1 MRLLFCGDIVGRPGR
16 AAVVDHL
23 AGLRKR
29 LALDF
34 VVANGENAAGGFGI
48 TGKICQE
55 LFEAGVDAITGG
67 NHIWDQREV
76 LSYIDGEPRLL
87 RPQNYPA
94 STPGRGS
101 GLFTAPKGRKVLV
114 VSVMGRLFMDALDDP
129 FACVERELA
138 KHRLGAGAQAIIL
151 DVHAEATS
159 EKMAMGHAVDGR
171 VSLCV
176 GTHTHVP
183 TADTMILPGGT
194 AYQSDAG
201 MCGDY
206 DSVIG
211 MDKAVPIARFT
222 RRLPTE
228 RLSVARGEGTLCA
241 VFVETDDKTGLA
253 LRAEPVR
260 VGGRLTE
267 TLPAEAGQRDP
278 H

>member
-1 MRLLFCGDIVGRPGR
+1 VLFRSGR

-23 AGLRKR
+23 ADLRKR

-138 KHRLGAGAQAIIL
+138 KHRLGVGAQAIIL

-260 VGGRLTE
+260 VGGRLTG